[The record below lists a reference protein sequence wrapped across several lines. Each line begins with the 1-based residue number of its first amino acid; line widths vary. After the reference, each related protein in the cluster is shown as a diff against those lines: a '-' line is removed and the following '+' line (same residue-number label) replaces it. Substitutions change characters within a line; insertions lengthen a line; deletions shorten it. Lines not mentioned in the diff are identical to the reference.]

1 MASAKCRRIFDRPK
15 IVRMFT
21 VSSPSGGGN
30 DLPVV
35 MREDEEEKKREED
48 SVSRVNSISI
58 LATTSTQSD
67 LLLHERWTNKK
78 TARSHFISL
87 ITALYALILIM
98 FSLVVEVSP
107 AWKTAD
113 YVTESIFHG
122 YMYGMGIIFL
132 CFIYTFV
139 LYPNSINSL
148 ARAISRRKCQDTSW
162 QIPSPMHT
170 GEGAGSLYLRLVFGC
185 MGLVLYGLE
194 IFLCIDSDGCS
205 NGHVSD
211 LLFSTV
217 FLFFQMHFIFCN
229 SKLTVSRFKVVC
241 KIGFIHLAATNIWT
255 WFRFVT
261 FKQQAKIEKKMAHQ
275 ASSSSSLSSSE
286 EYYKDEIFDII
297 SKSVSAV
304 TESMISTTTVKSKTL
319 PSIKYF
325 GDIATFF
332 TTCLV
337 EFALIAAAVMLII
350 WRSIDREEEHHVKT
364 FESTGKRNSS
374 STGLFG
380 GIVFLIAAC
389 IAMGVY
395 VVFDDL
401 HSCDKAR
408 LVFGIF
414 DTCMFVVTL
423 LACLVGLWRMRLL
436 SFAEHKSGE
445 VLDEILLFIGLIGE
459 LLFCCCEIDVFITP
473 RAGFKQMPVYV
484 FIMYI
489 FRLIQVTVQ
498 TVFILMSFRLHGN
511 PSSRAS
517 PGKQFVTFLLVA
529 NVTLFVFHVY
539 EGMKKGFGY
548 EMHGDS
554 AYTIIIYAVTP
565 LIVFYR
571 FHSSVCLAE
580 IWKHAYSKKESRSG
594 SLTSISIAS
603 TTSTSVS
610 RPQSLTEFVRV

>member
-1 MASAKCRRIFDRPK
+1 
-15 IVRMFT
+15 MFT
-21 VSSPSGGGN
+21 LSSPGEGAAGSS
-30 DLPVV
+30 LPVTSASPSESS
-35 MREDEEEKKREED
+35 REDEDEKRRDED
-48 SVSRVNSISI
+48 AVSRT
-58 LATTSTQSD
+58 TTSTQSD
-67 LLLHERWTNKK
+67 LLQHERWTTKK
-78 TARSHFISL
+78 KAKSHFISL

-98 FSLVVEVSP
+98 FSLVVEISP
-107 AWKTAD
+107 AWKTGD

-122 YMYGMGIIFL
+122 YMYGGGVLFL
-132 CFIYTFV
+132 CFVYTFI
-139 LYPNSINSL
+139 LYPGFVNSV
-148 ARAISRRKCQDTSW
+148 ARAVSRRKCLDTFW
-162 QIPSPMHT
+162 QLSYPMHT

-185 MGLVLYGLE
+185 AGLVLYGLE
-194 IFLCIDSDGCS
+194 IFLCIDSEGCS
-205 NGHVSD
+205 NGHVSN

-217 FLFFQMHFIFCN
+217 FLFIQMHFIFCN
-229 SKLTVSRFKVVC
+229 SKLTVARFKTVC
-241 KIGFIHLAATNIWT
+241 KIGFIHLSATNIWT

-261 FKQQAKIEKKMAHQ
+261 AKQQAKIEKKLQHQ
-275 ASSSSSLSSSE
+275 QESSSSE
-286 EYYKDEIFDII
+286 EYYKDDVFDVL
-297 SKSVSAV
+297 SNSVAAV
-304 TESMISTTTVKSKTL
+304 TEALATSTTKSKTL

-337 EFALIAAAVMLII
+337 EFALIAAAVMFII
-350 WRSIDREEEHHVKT
+350 WRSIDREEEHVQT
-364 FESTGKRNSS
+364 FESTGKRKYKMRVDCSSS
-374 STGLFG
+374 STGLFA

-423 LACLVGLWRMRLL
+423 LACLAGLWRMRLL

-473 RAGFKQMPVYV
+473 REGFKQMPVYV

-489 FRLIQVTVQ
+489 FRIIQVTVQ
-498 TVFILMSFRLHGN
+498 TVFIMMSFRLHGN

-580 IWKHAYSKKESRSG
+580 IWKHAYSKKEPHSG

-603 TTSTSVS
+603 TASTTPLS
-610 RPQSLTEFVRV
+610 RPQSITSREEEGNAS

>member
-1 MASAKCRRIFDRPK
+1 MASAKCRRIFDRPR
-15 IVRMFT
+15 IARMFT
-21 VSSPSGGGN
+21 ISPTAGGSGT
-30 DLPVV
+30 LPVTSV
-35 MREDEEEKKREED
+35 PDSGMEEEEKRREED
-48 SVSRVNSISI
+48 AVSRT
-58 LATTSTQSD
+58 TTSTQSD
-67 LLLHERWTNKK
+67 LLLNERWTTKK
-78 TARSHFISL
+78 RARSHFISL

-98 FSLVVEVSP
+98 FSLVVEISP
-107 AWKTAD
+107 AWKTGD

-122 YMYGMGIIFL
+122 YMYGMGILFL
-132 CFIYTFV
+132 CFVYTFV
-139 LYPNSINSL
+139 LYPGFVNSL
-148 ARAISRRKCQDTSW
+148 LRAISKRKSLDSPR
-162 QIPSPMHT
+162 QIPYPMHT

-185 MGLVLYGLE
+185 AGLVLYGLE

-211 LLFSTV
+211 LVFSTL
-217 FLFFQMHFIFCN
+217 FLFIQMHFIFCN
-229 SKLTVSRFKVVC
+229 SKLTVSRFKVIC
-241 KIGFIHLAATNIWT
+241 KIGFIHLTATNIWT

-261 FKQQAKIEKKMAHQ
+261 AKQQAKIEKKLQQQ
-275 ASSSSSLSSSE
+275 ADSSSSE
-286 EYYKDEIFDII
+286 EYYKDDMFDVF
-297 SKSVSAV
+297 SNSVSAV
-304 TESMISTTTVKSKTL
+304 TQVATSTVKSKTL

-337 EFALIAAAVMLII
+337 EFALIAAAVMFII
-350 WRSIDREEEHHVKT
+350 WRSIDREEEHVKT

-374 STGLFG
+374 STGLFS

-414 DTCMFVVTL
+414 DTAMFVVTL
-423 LACLVGLWRMRLL
+423 LASLVGLWRMRLL

-445 VLDEILLFIGLIGE
+445 ILDEILLFIGLIGE
-459 LLFCCCEIDVFITP
+459 LLFCCAEIDVFITP
-473 RAGFKQMPVYV
+473 REGFKPMPVYI

-580 IWKHAYSKKESRSG
+580 IWKHAYSKKEKHSG
-594 SLTSISIAS
+594 SLTSISVASTAS
-603 TTSTSVS
+603 TTPLS
-610 RPQSLTEFVRV
+610 RPQSLAEFVRV

>member
-1 MASAKCRRIFDRPK
+1 MASTKCRRFFDRQK
-15 IVRMFT
+15 LVRMFS
-21 VSSPSGGGN
+21 VSSPSERPT
-30 DLPVV
+30 LPSLTPPPSDAGRLDEK
-35 MREDEEEKKREED
+35 MRQEED
-48 SVSRVNSISI
+48 AVSRT
-58 LATTSTQSD
+58 TTSTQSD
-67 LLLHERWTNKK
+67 LLHQEKWTTKK
-78 TARSHFISL
+78 NARSHFISL

-98 FSLVVEVSP
+98 FSLVVEISP
-107 AWKTAD
+107 AWKTGD

-122 YMYGMGIIFL
+122 YMYGMGVIFL
-132 CFIYTFV
+132 SFVYCFV
-139 LYPNSINSL
+139 LYPGAINRLS
-148 ARAISRRKCQDTSW
+148 RALSNRRELDTPW
-162 QIPSPMHT
+162 QIPYPMHT

-185 MGLVLYGLE
+185 AGLVLYGLE
-194 IFLCIDSDGCS
+194 IFLCIDNENCS
-205 NGHVSD
+205 TGHTSD
-211 LLFSTV
+211 LIFSTV

-229 SKLTVSRFKVVC
+229 SKLTVSRFKVIC

-261 FKQQAKIEKKMAHQ
+261 AKQQAKIEKKQQYASA
-275 ASSSSSLSSSE
+275 ASSSSQ
-286 EYYKDEIFDII
+286 EYYKDEIFDLI
-297 SKSVSAV
+297 SDGVSAV
-304 TESMISTTTVKSKTL
+304 TDVYSSTTTMKSKTL

-325 GDIATFF
+325 GDIAAFL

-337 EFALIAAAVMLII
+337 EFALIAAAVMFII
-350 WRSIDREEEHHVKT
+350 WRSIDREEEHVKT

-374 STGLFG
+374 STGLFA

-436 SFAEHKSGE
+436 SFAEQTSGE

-473 RAGFKQMPVYV
+473 REGFKPMPVYV

-489 FRLIQVTVQ
+489 FRIIQVTVQ
-498 TVFILMSFRLHGN
+498 TVFIMMSFRLHGN
-511 PSSRAS
+511 PSSRAM

-580 IWKHAYSKKESRSG
+580 IWKHAYSKKEQHSG
-594 SLTSISIAS
+594 SLSSISVAS
-603 TTSTSVS
+603 TTTTTPLT
-610 RPQSLTEFVRV
+610 RPQSLTEFANV